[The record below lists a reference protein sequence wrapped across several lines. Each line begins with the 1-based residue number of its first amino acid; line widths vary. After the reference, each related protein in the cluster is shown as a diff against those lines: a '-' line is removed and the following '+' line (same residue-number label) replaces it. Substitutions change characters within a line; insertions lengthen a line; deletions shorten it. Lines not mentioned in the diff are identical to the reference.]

1 MDMPDK
7 SMISL
12 TEVTR
17 SFGDKQVLRGVTLEI
32 AKGEIFGLLGPSGA
46 GKTTL
51 VNILT
56 GQLSCGGSA
65 EIFGVDCGRI
75 GSDLYRRIGAV
86 LDNCGLYERLSCA
99 DNLRL
104 HARIHAVPFRRM
116 DEALRKVG
124 LDGCGSRKVKAL
136 SKGMKQRLA
145 LARAILHEP
154 ELIFMD
160 EPTSGLDPS
169 TALEIHSLMNE
180 LKNKGTTIFLTT
192 HNMDEAYRVCDRI
205 ALLNEGEIVECG
217 DPAEICRRHCSSSIL
232 KIITTDGDE
241 LEIDNAPENAGI
253 LSRLMTEGKLKAIH
267 SSEPDLG
274 TVFLKLTGK
283 ELDV

>member
-1 MDMPDK
+1 MAEN

-12 TEVTR
+12 KEVTR
-17 SFGDKQVLRGVTLEI
+17 SFGDKQVLRGISLEI
-32 AKGEIFGLLGPSGA
+32 DKGEIFGLLGPSGA

-65 EIFGVDCGRI
+65 EIFGVDCGSI
-75 GSDLYRRIGAV
+75 GSGLYRRMGAV

-104 HARIHAVPFRRM
+104 HARIHSVPFSRIE
-116 DEALRKVG
+116 EALRKVG

-169 TALEIHSLMNE
+169 TALEIH
-180 LKNKGTTIFLTT
+180 
-192 HNMDEAYRVCDRI
+192 
-205 ALLNEGEIVECG
+205 
-217 DPAEICRRHCSSSIL
+217 
-232 KIITTDGDE
+232 
-241 LEIDNAPENAGI
+241 
-253 LSRLMTEGKLKAIH
+253 
-267 SSEPDLG
+267 
-274 TVFLKLTGK
+274 
-283 ELDV
+283 

>member
-1 MDMPDK
+1 MTDNTI
-7 SMISL
+7 ISL
-12 TEVTR
+12 QNVTR
-17 SFGDKQVLRGVTLEI
+17 SFGEKQVLRGITLEI
-32 AKGEIFGLLGPSGA
+32 DKGEIFGLLGPSGA

-56 GQLSCGGSA
+56 GQLSCGGNA
-65 EIFGVDCGRI
+65 EIFGIDCGRI
-75 GSDLYRRIGAV
+75 GSDLYRRMGAV

-104 HARIHAVPFRRM
+104 HARIHSVPSERIGQ
-116 DEALRKVG
+116 ALRKVG
-124 LDGCGSRKVKAL
+124 LDSCGSRKVKAL

-180 LKNKGTTIFLTT
+180 LKSKGTTIFLTT

-217 DPAEICRRHCSSSIL
+217 DPAEICRRHCSSSML
-232 KIITTDGDE
+232 RVITTDGNQ
-241 LEIDNAPENAGI
+241 LEIDNAPENADI
-253 LSRLMTEGKLKAIH
+253 ISRLVTEGKLKAIH

-274 TVFLKLTGK
+274 TVFLSLTGK